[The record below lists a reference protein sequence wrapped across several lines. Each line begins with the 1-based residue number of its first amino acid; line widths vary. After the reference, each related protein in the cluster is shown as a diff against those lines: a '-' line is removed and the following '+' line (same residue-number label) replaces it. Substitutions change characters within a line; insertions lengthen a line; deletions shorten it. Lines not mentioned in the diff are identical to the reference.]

1 MLAVL
6 NMKWAWRKKRIAQ
19 GKPHDKPNL
28 VGRERGREGGRAIE
42 GRTKGRWREGGGEN
56 KRKVTETMETV
67 GRTPNLT
74 GLR

>member
-28 VGRERGREGGRAIE
+28 VRRRWE
-42 GRTKGRWREGGGEN
+42 GRRE
-56 KRKVTETMETV
+56 
-67 GRTPNLT
+67 
-74 GLR
+74 